1 MLILNVVRET
11 LIDDLNYSY
20 AGNQLKAISD
30 AAGEQG
36 LYDQKEYLD
45 YSNAENTMNYDA
57 NGNLLADFDR
67 KICTIQYN
75 LLNLPT
81 IIQLCNGNSIVNT
94 YNAEGVKLSSTYYTL
109 PEAVAVP
116 VGEIVEPDML
126 PQAPQTMIV
135 QYLGHIERTII
146 GDSVSYTLH
155 HPEGYITLDALH
167 RVDSWNYFRRDHLG
181 NNVAVWNASADTTV
195 QRMFYYPSGLPIGI
209 STGQSAQPYKYNGKE
224 YVEMHGYDVYEYGFR
239 GYYATIARFTSIDPL
254 CERTPWQSPYCYAS
268 NNFVGEIDWMGLF
281 GSTGFASGGYGT
293 YQWTAVNGV
302 GTVIDSDMSSSD
314 TGVYLVDDDWDGTYS
329 GLSNYWQIGWQIPG
343 IIYRKGGIYDFL
355 LLNGNIFSAEFKSA
369 MAYNGYTYQFGYYKD
384 TPSANNNDDIIDMID
399 FYSTTFDLYQCN
411 PFYWEAKNGNVYN
424 IFNRYGHQR
433 YVYNRSYKL
442 AWKRL
447 KLAPVSIVMNLISA
461 GDIVNDMYQNGLNWG
476 NTTDAILLGI
486 SLINPWCALGVLGF
500 SIVDMAFEYY
510 TNKSIV
516 DRLSQYPIYERK
528 K

>member
-30 AAGEQG
+30 AAGERS
-36 LYDQKEYLD
+36 LYDQKEYFD

-75 LLNLPT
+75 LLNLPA
-81 IIQLCNGNSIVNT
+81 IIQFCNGNSIVNT

-116 VGEIVEPDML
+116 VGEIVEPDTL

-268 NNFVGEIDWMGLF
+268 NNFTGEIDWMGLSSGEAYTTSDPVAIAAIMSYLGQG
-281 GSTGFASGGYGT
+281 GSLNNYDFDENGVWIDITDEINNSISIFVQTQIYNFWATVTPGMTKSKLCYIWVTAPVSPTYSRSDEQISKLIDDIARKALANASCISGGEILM
-293 YQWTAVNGV
+293 Q
-302 GTVIDSDMSSSD
+302 
-314 TGVYLVDDDWDGTYS
+314 
-329 GLSNYWQIGWQIPG
+329 
-343 IIYRKGGIYDFL
+343 R
-355 LLNGNIFSAEFKSA
+355 
-369 MAYNGYTYQFGYYKD
+369 
-384 TPSANNNDDIIDMID
+384 
-399 FYSTTFDLYQCN
+399 N
-411 PFYWEAKNGNVYN
+411 PFFWMGKEGDVYYRSQR
-424 IFNRYGHQR
+424 FGAQR
-433 YVYNRSYKL
+433 YIYNRSYNL
-442 AWKRL
+442 AGKRL
-447 KLAPVSIVMNLISA
+447 DASLLGKIGKVAGVLSIGVSIYDVFE
-461 GDIVNDMYQNGLNWG
+461 NGLTVGNLL
-476 NTTDAILLGI
+476 NTTASIAGLLGPWGMLLSTSYEIADLVTGYFTGI
-486 SLINPWCALGVLGF
+486 SI
-500 SIVDMAFEYY
+500 S
-510 TNKSIV
+510 
-516 DRLSQYPIYERK
+516 DRLDNIKLIEK
-528 K
+528 KW